1 MRDNKLI
8 LSAAQD
14 IHAGSVASTNVMDT
28 LKQVSSLYGQSPQV
42 STNKNLVPT
51 KLGQHPKKFFFVSQV
66 HYGASG
72 GTAGVGVAF
81 ALQDSLTGGGS
92 FATNL
97 TTASFAKG
105 TLVAGFLAAKFALPE
120 PLREFIQGYYT
131 FSGGV
136 FSALTVDT
144 WLDVY

>member
-1 MRDNKLI
+1 MRDAKLKLSIGQTI
-8 LSAAQD
+8 LSSA
-14 IHAGSVASTNVMDT
+14 ASTNVMDT

-42 STNKNLVPT
+42 STNKNAVPT
-51 KLGQHPKKFFFVSQV
+51 TLGQHPKKFFFVSQV
-66 HYGASG
+66 TYGASG

-97 TTASFAKG
+97 TTKSFTKG

-131 FSGGV
+131 FSGGT
-136 FSALTVDT
+136 FSALKVDT